1 MCTAIG
7 AKTLEIRVELTD
19 AQAWDLAQFLE
30 RIGFAD
36 YRNNATSDDQAYA
49 MRTAVEQVRRALAEC
64 GYAPR

>member
-1 MCTAIG
+1 M
-7 AKTLEIRVELTD
+7 KTLEIRVELTD

-49 MRTAVEQVRRALAEC
+49 MRTAVEQVRCALAEC